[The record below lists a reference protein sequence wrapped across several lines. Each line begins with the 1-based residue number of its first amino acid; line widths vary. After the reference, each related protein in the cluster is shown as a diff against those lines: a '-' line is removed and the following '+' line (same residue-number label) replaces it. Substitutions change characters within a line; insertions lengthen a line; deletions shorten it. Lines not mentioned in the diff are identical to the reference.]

1 MHVKTI
7 YQKLNELL
15 EHILR
20 LTLHHWPSQV
30 LVEKKLFETHYFSQK
45 KTVNVISTPGLNK
58 YIHSKMYQPPEAFCK
73 ARCC

>member
-1 MHVKTI
+1 MHVKSI

-30 LVEKKLFETHYFSQK
+30 LVEKKTIWNLLFFHKIKRLMWFHTCAEQ
-45 KTVNVISTPGLNK
+45 
-58 YIHSKMYQPPEAFCK
+58 IHSQQNVPATGGVL
-73 ARCC
+73 